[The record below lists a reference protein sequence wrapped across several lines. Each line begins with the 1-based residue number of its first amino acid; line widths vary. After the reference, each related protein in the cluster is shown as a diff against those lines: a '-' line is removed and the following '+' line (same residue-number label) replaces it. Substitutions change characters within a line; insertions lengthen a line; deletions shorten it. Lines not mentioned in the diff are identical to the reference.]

1 MCLSAKVFNAP
12 YGLVSYRERGSLM
25 PDDIMKIIGALKADT
40 VGRCRERINLA
51 SCKAKEI
58 IGRKDSARPAGKGT
72 GDNDNQGIT
81 GVLRR
86 RHGL

>member
-1 MCLSAKVFNAP
+1 
-12 YGLVSYRERGSLM
+12 M

-40 VGRCRERINLA
+40 VGRCRERINQA

-58 IGRKDSARPAGKGT
+58 IGRKDSARPAKKDIST
-72 GDNDNQGIT
+72 IDNEGIT
-81 GVLRR
+81 GVLKR